1 MRAKC
6 TGRKRHCRGNAEQK
20 KARRAVCVCVC
31 VCVFS
36 VVSDSF
42 ATPMDCSL
50 LVASLSMGFS
60 RQEYCSG
67 LPFPS
72 PGDLPDPGIKPRS
85 PALAGGFIPAEP
97 PRKSRREERALQMAS
112 EGAECDYWAQEG
124 YRNNHTASPVRESS
138 I

>member
-1 MRAKC
+1 M
-6 TGRKRHCRGNAEQK
+6 
-20 KARRAVCVCVC
+20 C

-42 ATPMDCSL
+42 ATLMDCSL

-85 PALAGGFIPAEP
+85 PALAGGFFPAEP
-97 PRKSRREERALQMAS
+97 PRKSRREEGIANGLGR
-112 EGAECDYWAQEG
+112 C
-124 YRNNHTASPVRESS
+124 
-138 I
+138 